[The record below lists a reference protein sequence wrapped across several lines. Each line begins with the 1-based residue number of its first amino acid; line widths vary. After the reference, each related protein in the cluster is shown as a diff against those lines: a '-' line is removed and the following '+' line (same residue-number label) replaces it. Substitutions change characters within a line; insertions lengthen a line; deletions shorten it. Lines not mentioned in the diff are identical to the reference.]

1 MIEKN
6 ERAEEGSQEI
16 MGNGYGRESPEKKLV
31 GREWGWCWM
40 EGIHG
45 CLRVWREV
53 EWEGRVG
60 GGEFINAKGSWR
72 DRWERQVRDRLGMGH
87 NELHMEKMW
96 ASHWLHYSHAK
107 SYIRTYIQVLRL
119 LRICFMLLCFSL
131 HRRITIIERN
141 VVPLVAFDY
150 IWGNIWILVFITII
164 LDPTW
169 DAFSRNG
176 RCVSSFCSIELA
188 SSILFEWWMVVEG
201 RGSVWYIVVQFCF
214 LVIAIWQT

>member
-60 GGEFINAKGSWR
+60 GGEFINAKGGWG
-72 DRWERQVRDRLGMGH
+72 DRWETGERQTRNGPQWV
-87 NELHMEKMW
+87 
-96 ASHWLHYSHAK
+96 
-107 SYIRTYIQVLRL
+107 TYGK
-119 LRICFMLLCFSL
+119 
-131 HRRITIIERN
+131 N
-141 VVPLVAFDY
+141 VGQSLVALLPCQKLHTYVY
-150 IWGNIWILVFITII
+150 ISASTFEDMFHAFMFLPSSQYYHNWKKYSTSSGFWLYLGEY
-164 LDPTW
+164 LDTSLYYNHPR
-169 DAFSRNG
+169 SNL
-176 RCVSSFCSIELA
+176 RCVFTQWPMCFQL
-188 SSILFEWWMVVEG
+188 LFHRISLFHPLWMVDGSG
-201 RGSVWYIVVQFCF
+201 RSR
-214 LVIAIWQT
+214 